1 MRIQHTVPT
10 TTTERPHTV
19 DFRPSTLCVLVRV
32 FNDGQVLAREKA
44 KASPNQAYV
53 CAARRRET
61 NQRTNV
67 HARTFFFFFGF
78 LTPPTSSP
86 SALSSFLD
94 FLGDDDELLDF
105 LPFLRFSRLLP
116 RRFSLARF
124 RLSVRDLDRDLLL
137 FFFLL
142 LFLPFLLFFFL
153 SWRGLLL
160 LLVVVFQTTVYM
172 RYKPNIRP
180 RAPYNPAA
188 PRLLPFSI
196 HTVERSTTIERHLKR
211 NEIL

>member
-1 MRIQHTVPT
+1 MRSTTYSTYDDRT
-10 TTTERPHTV
+10 TTTYSRSSSVYTMCAGSCIQ
-19 DFRPSTLCVLVRV
+19 RCV
-32 FNDGQVLAREKA
+32 QVLAREKA
-44 KASPNQAYV
+44 KLLQTRRTYV
-53 CAARRRET
+53 LHVAEKPTNERART
-61 NQRTNV
+61 T

-86 SALSSFLD
+86 SALSSFLG

-137 FFFLL
+137 FFFL
-142 LFLPFLLFFFL
+142 FLPFLLFFFL

-160 LLVVVFQTTVYM
+160 LLVLVFQTTVYM

-180 RAPYNPAA
+180 RAPYYPAA
-188 PRLLPFSI
+188 PRLCC
-196 HTVERSTTIERHLKR
+196 RSLHIP
-211 NEIL
+211 